1 MMRVARSRLGTGT
14 SCTEAEPGRRR
25 GLRRLAAYGVA
36 MAAGAALTVSALP
49 AVAGAA
55 TGAAGAAAR
64 PDTVRPA
71 ATSAWTGTWAT
82 SPQSGGD
89 SFNQQTIRQIV
100 RTSISGTVAQLQL
113 SNAFGTAPLT
123 ISDVHLAQ
131 AGSGGS
137 IVPGTDHVVT
147 FGGSTSVTIP
157 AGGMGTSDTINYAVP
172 ALTSLAISFY
182 LPNSTGSSTFHQYSM
197 STTYVAPGDVSGASS
212 FSSPTTENNFYFLSS
227 LNVQNSS
234 SLGSVVALG
243 ASITEGY
250 ASTQDANDRWTDTLA
265 SRLNAAGETV
275 GVLNEGIAGNR
286 LLADGS
292 GQSAINRFS
301 RDVLAQPGV
310 RWVVFSDDPIN
321 DLGSTSPQPTSA
333 QLISG
338 LQQLIS
344 MAHQAGIKFICSTLT
359 PYQGAYYWNS
369 TGETAREAYD
379 AYVRSS
385 TSGCDGLIDQ
395 DTATHNPSAPTEYL
409 PAYDSGD
416 HLHPSDAGYQAIGNA
431 VNLSLFAPA
440 TAYGNLAASFN
451 NVAITA
457 DNNTAPGNFD
467 GNGSSFS
474 QTALTNAGAG
484 PGATVSAGGLAYAM
498 PSAAAGAADNT
509 VAEGQIVD
517 LSGSGSSLGFLVS
530 ASYGPIT
537 GSGTVTYTDGS
548 TSSYS
553 ITSSDWYST
562 TAPSGGTLAV
572 SSAYQNRPGNTTYA
586 NTGNLFADTVPLTAG
601 KTVASVTLPPGG
613 ALTAGTPALHVFAL
627 ALAAPT
633 STEAPYGG
641 TPAAIPGTI
650 QASNYDTGGQGVAY
664 SVTTVNGTANSYR
677 SDGVD
682 LEATSDTGG
691 GDDLGWTATGQWF
704 KYTVKVA
711 TAGTY
716 TITLRIASPS
726 GVADALHIANA
737 AGTNLSGS
745 VAAPNTGGWQTWA
758 AATATVTLPAGV
770 QTLTVD
776 QDNGGWNIHNLA
788 FSTTSNVI
796 NTSAWYEVVN
806 TTSGLCVGAAGA
818 GTANGTAVQQ
828 LTCTGAT
835 SQLWQF
841 VPAITGY
848 YEVLNDNAQS
858 EGESW
863 NITGGVG
870 ATGSGVPL
878 QTWNYGGSG
887 NTNALF
893 AANLQSSDVYTF
905 TADNDGLCL
914 DIPNAST
921 ASGVQLQ
928 QYTCNGTG
936 AQSFSLVQE

>member
-1 MMRVARSRLGTGT
+1 MDTGH
-14 SCTEAEPGRRR
+14 RR

-36 MAAGAALTVSALP
+36 MAAAAALTVSAVP

-55 TGAAGAAAR
+55 AGAAR
-64 PDTVRPA
+64 PEAARPA
-71 ATSAWTGTWAT
+71 AVPAASTAWTGTWAT

-100 RTSISGTVAQLQL
+100 HTSISGTVAQLQL

-137 IVPGTDHVVT
+137 IVSGTDHVVT
-147 FGGSTSVTIP
+147 FGGSTSVTIA
-157 AGGMGTSDTINYAVP
+157 AGGTGVSDTINYAVP
-172 ALTSLAISFY
+172 ALTNLAISFY
-182 LPNSTGSSTFHQYSM
+182 LPNSTGSSTYHQYSM
-197 STTYVAPGDVSGASS
+197 ATTYIAPGDVSGASS
-212 FSSPTTENNFYFLSS
+212 FSSPTTENNYYFLSS
-227 LNVQNSS
+227 LSVQNSS
-234 SLGSVVALG
+234 ALGSVVALG
-243 ASITEGY
+243 ASITDGY
-250 ASTQDANDRWTDTLA
+250 ASSQDGNDRWTDVLA

-275 GVLNEGIAGNR
+275 GVLNEGISGNR
-286 LLADGS
+286 LLVDGS
-292 GQSAINRFS
+292 GQSALNRFD

-310 RWVVFSDDPIN
+310 RWVIFSDDPIN

-333 QLISG
+333 QLISA

-344 MAHQAGIKFICSTLT
+344 TAHQAGIKFICSTLT
-359 PYQGAYYWNS
+359 PYQGASYWNS
-369 TGETAREAYD
+369 TGETAREAYN

-385 TSGCDGLIDQ
+385 TSGCDGLVDQ
-395 DTATHNPSAPTEYL
+395 DDATHNPSAPTEYL

-416 HLHPSDAGYQAIGNA
+416 HLHPNNAGYQAIGDA
-431 VNLSLFAPA
+431 VNLSLF
-440 TAYGNLAASFN
+440 
-451 NVAITA
+451 
-457 DNNTAPGNFD
+457 
-467 GNGSSFS
+467 
-474 QTALTNAGAG
+474 
-484 PGATVSAGGLAYAM
+484 
-498 PSAAAGAADNT
+498 
-509 VAEGQIVD
+509 
-517 LSGSGSSLGFLVS
+517 
-530 ASYGPIT
+530 
-537 GSGTVTYTDGS
+537 
-548 TSSYS
+548 
-553 ITSSDWYST
+553 
-562 TAPSGGTLAV
+562 
-572 SSAYQNRPGNTTYA
+572 
-586 NTGNLFADTVPLTAG
+586 
-601 KTVASVTLPPGG
+601 
-613 ALTAGTPALHVFAL
+613 TP
-627 ALAAPT
+627 T
-633 STEAPYGG
+633 TEAPYGG

-650 QASNYDTGGQGVAY
+650 QAANYDTGGQGVAY
-664 SVTTVNGTANSYR
+664 NVTSTNGTANSYR

-682 LEATSDTGG
+682 LETTSDTGG
-691 GDDLGWTATGQWF
+691 GYDLGWTATGQWF
-704 KYTVKVA
+704 KYTVNVA
-711 TAGTY
+711 SAGTY
-716 TITLRIASPS
+716 TVTLRLASPS
-726 GVADALHIANA
+726 GVTDALHIANA

-745 VAAPNTGGWQTWA
+745 VAAPDTGGWQTWA

-776 QDNGGWNIHNLA
+776 QDNGGWNVHNLA
-788 FSTTSNVI
+788 FSTTSTVI

-806 TTSGLCVGAAGA
+806 TNSGLCVGNAGA

-870 ATGSGVPL
+870 ATASGDLL

-893 AANLQSSDVYTF
+893 AANLQTSGNYTF
-905 TADNDGLCL
+905 TVDNDGLCL
-914 DIPNAST
+914 DVPSAST

-936 AQSFSLVQE
+936 AQSFSLVLE